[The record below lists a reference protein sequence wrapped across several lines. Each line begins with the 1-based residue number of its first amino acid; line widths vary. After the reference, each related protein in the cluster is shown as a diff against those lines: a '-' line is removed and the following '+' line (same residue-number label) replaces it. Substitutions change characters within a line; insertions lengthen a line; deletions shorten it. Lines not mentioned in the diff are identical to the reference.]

1 MVHNFEYYRNTDL
14 QHHITQMS
22 RAKELQ
28 EKLDL
33 QAKLR
38 NSFLLTENKALAWLG
53 SETKNNGDTEA
64 KITDIDGSKAEFFT
78 LPVVQTGSGL
88 NFSAGSNDLHSKD
101 DIHTVGE
108 FIKSDKK
115 LSSLS
120 KKKRRMQ
127 QPQQTGSIY
136 GVSKDDSKAM
146 IALKRKMRERQREA
160 IRKDTV
166 TDKATNVTNNKKDED
181 TKIAWRSDNE
191 DDDDE
196 PRIQKSTK
204 KTFGLLFNKTKKG
217 I

>member
-1 MVHNFEYYRNTDL
+1 
-14 QHHITQMS
+14 MS

-53 SETKNNGDTEA
+53 SETKNDSDTEA
-64 KITDIDGSKAEFFT
+64 KITGIDGSKAEFFT

-88 NFSAGSNDLHSKD
+88 NFSSNDSNSKD

-181 TKIAWRSDNE
+181 TTTAWKSNNE
-191 DDDDE
+191 DDYDE

-204 KTFGLLFNKTKKG
+204 KTFGLLFNKTKKRN
-217 I
+217 